1 VKSSGMK
8 KRPGRRH
15 MEEEIWKRE
24 TETGG
29 RAAL

>member
-24 TETGG
+24 TGG